1 MNAQTDIGRSVAHGV
16 FTIERIYPSVSP
28 QRVFDA
34 FATAAG
40 KDGWFSGPNDAWD
53 IVERVFEFRVGG
65 RERLASKWK
74 SGMVTE
80 FDATYFDII
89 PGERI
94 VYVYEMCLDGRK
106 ISVSLATFE
115 FKAAGGGTRLIQTEQ
130 GAFLDGYDDNGSR
143 EHGSNEIMDKL
154 SAYLEARALGP
165 RRRGLG
171 SGSGSPA

>member
-1 MNAQTDIGRSVAHGV
+1 MNAPTKIDRSVAHGV
-16 FTIERIYPSVSP
+16 FTIERTYPSVTP

-34 FATAAG
+34 FATEAG
-40 KDGWFSGPNDAWD
+40 KDGWFSGPNEAWD
-53 IVERVFEFRVGG
+53 IAERKFDFRVGG
-65 RERLASKWK
+65 QERLVGKWK

-94 VYVYEMCLDGRK
+94 VYAYEMRMDGRK

-115 FKAAGGGTRLIQTEQ
+115 FKAVGAGTRLVMNEQ

-143 EHGSNEIMDKL
+143 ERGSQEIMDKL
-154 SAYLEARALGP
+154 GAYLT
-165 RRRGLG
+165 G
-171 SGSGSPA
+171 S